1 MAKVTIGQ
9 LSTGTTLST
18 TDYLEAEISGVSKK
32 ITIQTLLNYMTPL
45 GSIVETAYERT
56 ISESFPAISLKA
68 DTTVDEANYP
78 LIVSELRSSAVEV
91 ILTAGTSVTSIN
103 VNATAGS
110 ILSSVDSAFT
120 IILNGILEEFAIQ
133 GTYSIPVTIGGT
145 DYTITSASASSS
157 FTISGTIATG
167 ATTMTVYPHR
177 IVGSTTTANV
187 FKDTGRATLA
197 MDGNRSLMGF
207 RRRDRMQGWQSGATS
222 DASGARNLFGVLDTR
237 DTRTGTSALPNFAPP
252 LYGTALQGATNMIKA
267 VSDGTNGTP
276 RTGLVTEPNSSTVF
290 RYIWAQVY
298 NP

>member
-45 GSIVETAYERT
+45 GAIVETAYEKT
-56 ISESFPAISLKA
+56 ISESFPAIPLR
-68 DTTVDEANYP
+68 VDSVVSETNYP
-78 LIVSELRSSAVEV
+78 LIVPELRAAAVEV

-133 GTYSIPVTIGGT
+133 GSYSIPVTIGGT

-177 IVGSTTTANV
+177 IVGSTTTAKV
-187 FKDTGRATLA
+187 YKDTGRATLA

-207 RRRDRMQGWQSGATS
+207 RRRDRMQGHLHTHVINDGETFAVHLSNGGGGGSNNYNQSSSSPVT
-222 DASGARNLFGVLDTR
+222 
-237 DTRTGTSALPNFAPP
+237 
-252 LYGTALQGATNMIKA
+252 
-267 VSDGTNGTP
+267 DGTNGTP
-276 RTGLVTEPNSSTVF
+276 RTGPNTEPNSTTVY
-290 RYIWAQVY
+290 RAMWVGTIL
-298 NP
+298 

>member
-18 TDYLEAEISGVSKK
+18 TDYLEAEVSGVSKK

-45 GSIVETAYERT
+45 GAIVETAYEKT
-56 ISESFPAISLKA
+56 VSASFPAISLKS
-68 DTTVDEANYP
+68 DSVVSETNYP
-78 LIVSELRSSAVEV
+78 LIVSELRAASVEV
-91 ILTAGTSVTSIN
+91 VLTAGTSVTSIN

-133 GTYSIPVTIGGT
+133 GAYSIPITIGGT
-145 DYTITSASASSS
+145 DYAITSASASSS
-157 FTISGTIATG
+157 FTISGTITTG

-207 RRRDRMQGWQSGATS
+207 RRRDRMQGHRHL
-222 DASGARNLFGVLDTR
+222 ASGQAGNTNNGMAGWIGNSTTANTSNDRVLDPIT
-237 DTRTGTSALPNFAPP
+237 D
-252 LYGTALQGATNMIKA
+252 GA
-267 VSDGTNGTP
+267 NGTP